1 VVSLGVKFANE
12 QGIYQGASGAF
23 QKLSAAH
30 AQGPKSRDLV
40 QQTVTFIKDQEQG
53 LRRGQRLPFS
63 TEIIESCFGCYKQ
76 LEGQHSKGGLTT
88 LLPAFGALLR
98 EANAASIERDLQCAA
113 NADVRRWTTDHLSRT
128 LNSKRQA
135 AYREHRKATTNIEKK
150 RATERVTCT

>member
-1 VVSLGVKFANE
+1 MERKPSIFRQPNFSQQELPNVSTSTFTGV
-12 QGIYQGASGAF
+12 ASGAF

-40 QQTVTFIKDQEQG
+40 QRTVTFIKDQERG

-76 LEGQHSKGGLTT
+76 LEGQHSKGGFTT

-98 EANAASIERDLQCAA
+98 EATAASIERDLQCAA
-113 NADVRRWTTDHLSRT
+113 NADVRR
-128 LNSKRQA
+128 
-135 AYREHRKATTNIEKK
+135 
-150 RATERVTCT
+150 